1 MGPGKI
7 VPATQWPAWLNS
19 AVLLIASWIAIAA
32 LSLQVRADAEVVAV
46 AFPPWWNARQA
57 LLAAAS
63 ANAAIVR
70 LTIVPALLVVR
81 PADND
86 GLTRLRMAG
95 AWLTIDPQAIAAC
108 VRTDDLGIGDD
119 LRTR

>member
-1 MGPGKI
+1 MGPGRI
-7 VPATQWPAWLNS
+7 SPTAQWPAWLL
-19 AVLLIASWIAIAA
+19 AAALLIASWIAIAA
-32 LSLQVRADAEVVAV
+32 LSLQVRAGVQVVAV
-46 AFPPWWNARQA
+46 AFPPWWNAQQA

-81 PADND
+81 PDDND
-86 GLTRLRMAG
+86 GLTRLRKAG

-108 VRTDDLGIGDD
+108 VETDDVGIADD